1 MEVFAANFPVQYKKE
16 SVGEG
21 AGMRRLA
28 AYIGVFLFALLF
40 CRPASAAEVVTTMSL
55 PIRAPMEVTS
65 PFGWRIHPI
74 YGDQRYHSGC
84 DLAGDYGDEIQ
95 AAASGTVSYAGWLDG
110 YGYTV
115 IIEHGNG
122 LSTLYGHN
130 EEVLVSAGQDVTRN
144 QLIAYCGSTG
154 NSTGPHCHFEVEL
167 DGELLD
173 PGLFVPGLLAAEQ
186 AEGGGNNLPGG
197 AAVPRGTDDHG
208 GAADFIVNKDFAKT
222 ARDIIEKFIS
232 VLTEALGYIRQGITE
247 IFIVLCTMDLAVG
260 AAYKTLVWSAG
271 DGGGKGSLAKW
282 MLEKVLFYGLM
293 LFLLLYWSDII
304 GNLSMH
310 GLPALGGIAGGATP
324 EKAAAAVSDPSK
336 IIQKGVQIIA
346 PVINN
351 GIKGIGGSDFLFG
364 SGVSSVIFSLVFGL
378 LIFAC
383 FTIIGLQIGKAYLEF
398 YFVILFSFTGM
409 VFSGMKHVRR
419 FASNGLNGVFAVS
432 INLMFFCLLAV
443 SLQHTMETM
452 AIDSF
457 LTTQTASE
465 SEKSATAA
473 TKIQSLDE
481 LMSRMRIVESYYGNY
496 HCDNGLGYY
505 GAYQI
510 NVDYYDA
517 WCDDYEAS
525 SPSVALDTDENYT
538 RWTEYGPYDTAPEPT
553 STAHPWSPRNQELI
567 TAFILQGYYE
577 RYHSWEAAG
586 RAWNQGEGGME
597 NGEAYKYQEQL
608 YGKKT
613 ASTTMTRALNI
624 WLLIKLLV
632 VCLLFMYIGD
642 RLRDKI
648 MKQFGGMG
656 FRLTNE
662 Q

>member
-197 AAVPRGTDDHG
+197 AAAPRGMDDHG

-351 GIKGIGGSDFLFG
+351 GIKGIGVSDFLFG

-567 TAFILQGYYE
+567 TTFILQGYYE

>member
-1 MEVFAANFPVQYKKE
+1 MEVFTADFPVQYKKE
-16 SVGEG
+16 VGEG

-28 AYIGVFLFALLF
+28 ACIGVFLFALLL

-84 DLAGDYGDEIQ
+84 DLAGDYGDGIQ
-95 AAASGTVSYAGWLDG
+95 AAASGTVSYAGWIDG

-130 EEVLVSAGQDVTRN
+130 EEVLVSVGQDVSRE

-197 AAVPRGTDDHG
+197 AAIPRGTDDHG
-208 GAADFIVNKDFAKT
+208 GAADFIVGNDFAKPV
-222 ARDIIEKFIS
+222 RDIIGKFVT
-232 VLTEALGYIRQGITE
+232 VLTEALGYLRHGVME
-247 IFIVLCTMDLAVG
+247 IFIVLCTMDLAFG
-260 AAYKTLVWSAG
+260 AAYKTLSYSSSESS
-271 DGGGKGSLAKW
+271 GKSSLIKW
-282 MLEKVLFYGLM
+282 VLEKVLFYGLM
-293 LFLLLYWSDII
+293 MFLLLYWSDII

-310 GLPALGGIAGGATP
+310 GLPALGGVAAGVTP
-324 EKAAAAVSDPSK
+324 EKAAASLSDPTK
-336 IIQKGVQIIA
+336 IIQKGVMLIA
-346 PVINN
+346 PIINEA
-351 GIKGIGGSDFLFG
+351 IKGVGITDFLFG
-364 SGVSSVIFSLVFGL
+364 AGGTTIILSFIFGL
-378 LIFAC
+378 LLFGC
-383 FTIIGLQIGKAYLEF
+383 FCIIGIQIGKAYLEF

-409 VFSGMKHVRR
+409 MFSGMKHVRR

-432 INLMFFCLLAV
+432 VNLMFFCLLAV
-443 SLQHTMETM
+443 SLEHTMETM
-452 AIDSF
+452 AVDSF
-457 LTTQTASE
+457 YSTQTVE
-465 SEKSATAA
+465 SGGSAAPQ
-473 TKIQSLDE
+473 KIQSLDD
-481 LMSRMRIVESYYGNY
+481 LMARMRVVESYYGNY
-496 HCDNGLGYY
+496 HCDNGLGFY

-525 SPSVALDTDENYT
+525 SPTVPLDTDDNYT
-538 RWTEYGPYDTAPEPT
+538 RWTEYGPYQTAPEPT
-553 STAHPWSPRNQELI
+553 GTVHPWSPQNQELI

-613 ASTTMTRALNI
+613 GSTTMTRALNI
-624 WLLIKLLV
+624 WLLVKLLV
-632 VCLLFMYIGD
+632 VCLLYIYIGSEI
-642 RLRDKI
+642 RDKLI
-648 MKQFGGMG
+648 KQFGGMG
-656 FRLTNE
+656 FHLTNE